1 MKWIPIIM
9 VIIMAFFFSF
19 ILIKDWLKKRDKWPD
34 SRKTRYEIL
43 LLNIL
48 LFPLI
53 LIIFLGFIIG
63 QMIGEVI
70 DAIEEDSS
78 HESKS

>member
-9 VIIMAFFFSF
+9 AIIMAFFFSF

-53 LIIFLGFIIG
+53 LIIFFGFIIG